1 MVTGFDVKRGKPDP
15 EPYLMGLEKAGVK
28 AEEAIVVENAPLG
41 VESAKGAGIFTIAA
55 NTGPLE
61 DNILKEAGADIV
73 LPGLQAVAQLLSS
86 LKKE

>member
-1 MVTGFDVKRGKPDP
+1 
-15 EPYLMGLEKAGVK
+15 MGLEKAGVK

-61 DNILKEAGADIV
+61 DEILKKAGADIV
-73 LPGLQAVAQLLSS
+73 VPGLKDVADLFRELRKS
-86 LKKE
+86 